1 MPKKQQHY
9 KTIVLSDIHLGS
21 KWSKTKEVT
30 RFLKQHSCDTLILC
44 GDIIDGWSLMRGKN
58 NKWRRRHTNFI
69 KVLLDISHDTKIIY
83 VRGNHD
89 DFLDRVIPLTFSNIS
104 VVKDYIYT
112 SGDKRYYVLH
122 GDVFDKVTSSMSW
135 LAKVGDVGYSF
146 LLGVNKIYNRRR
158 LKKNLPYYSIAR
170 EIKLKVKA
178 SVSYISDFEK
188 HIVDIAGKKG
198 CQGVICGHIHNP
210 EKKMTGDILY
220 LNSGD
225 WVESLSALTEDYD
238 GNWSLYI
245 EEKALAPERLSNDE
259 VLSAELAL

>member
-30 RFLKQHSCDTLILC
+30 RFLKQHSCDTLVLC

-58 NKWRRRHTNFI
+58 SKWRRRHTNFI

-135 LAKVGDVGYSF
+135 LELNFPVPKNRRDSNSFPAMISFSIVLSILFIVCLF
-146 LLGVNKIYNRRR
+146 LLF
-158 LKKNLPYYSIAR
+158 LLAC
-170 EIKLKVKA
+170 
-178 SVSYISDFEK
+178 SYFFF
-188 HIVDIAGKKG
+188 
-198 CQGVICGHIHNP
+198 
-210 EKKMTGDILY
+210 
-220 LNSGD
+220 
-225 WVESLSALTEDYD
+225 
-238 GNWSLYI
+238 
-245 EEKALAPERLSNDE
+245 LAAKRKR
-259 VLSAELAL
+259 

>member
-58 NKWRRRHTNFI
+58 SKWRRRHTNFI
-69 KVLLDISHDTKIIY
+69 KVLLDISHETKIIY

-104 VVKDYIYT
+104 VVKDYIHT

-146 LLGVNKIYNRRR
+146 LLWVNKIYNRRR
-158 LKKNLPYYSIAR
+158 LKKGLPYYSIAR

-178 SVSYISDFEK
+178 SVSYPLSGEEDDRERALLEFGRLDGISLCLDRGLRWKLEC
-188 HIVDIAGKKG
+188 VYRRKG
-198 CQGVICGHIHNP
+198 F
-210 EKKMTGDILY
+210 
-220 LNSGD
+220 
-225 WVESLSALTEDYD
+225 D
-238 GNWSLYI
+238 GGTRFGI
-245 EEKALAPERLSNDE
+245 
-259 VLSAELAL
+259 

>member
-9 KTIVLSDIHLGS
+9 KTIILSDIHLGS

-58 NKWRRRHTNFI
+58 SKWSRRHTNFI
-69 KVLLDISHDTKIIY
+69 KVLLDISHNTKIIY

-122 GDVFDKVTSSMSW
+122 GDVFDKVTSSMRW

-146 LLGVNKIYNRRR
+146 LLWFNKIYNRRR
-158 LKKNLPYYSIAR
+158 LNKGLPYY
-170 EIKLKVKA
+170 
-178 SVSYISDFEK
+178 
-188 HIVDIAGKKG
+188 
-198 CQGVICGHIHNP
+198 
-210 EKKMTGDILY
+210 
-220 LNSGD
+220 
-225 WVESLSALTEDYD
+225 
-238 GNWSLYI
+238 
-245 EEKALAPERLSNDE
+245 
-259 VLSAELAL
+259 